1 MFEGLKKK
9 FSNFIDSIAKKEEE
23 EIRQEEK
30 KDEAGH
36 EKESAAIMEKHAPV
50 QEAEREHGAEL
61 LVKPAP
67 DAVKVHEQKERREE
81 ERQAEAR
88 QDPHVGQVK
97 DTRMAF
103 QEHGEGSRQA
113 ESRKE
118 DTAGRQAHEYKEPV
132 ERAVPRPAARQPEQK
147 VTLGTRLKGIVFK
160 EVKVSHQ
167 DVEPFMEQLRISL
180 LQSDV
185 NYEVTEKIL
194 NRMEQ
199 ELTSKPIE
207 AKNLQRNITGV
218 IRDSILSVLS
228 KGSDVDMIARARSK
242 KGSGDPFR
250 ILFIGPNGAGK
261 TTAMAKL
268 TKMLMDN
275 GFTCVLSASDTF
287 RAAAIEQTAYHASK
301 LGVPVIKGIYGADP
315 ASVSFDAI
323 AYAKAHRIDVVLIDS
338 AGRQE
343 TNKSLMEEIKKMVRV
358 AKPDMKIFVGES
370 ITGNAL
376 LNQVREFD
384 EAVKLDGIILTK
396 LDADAKG
403 GNTLSILSETNV
415 PVLFFGT
422 GEAYDAIMSY
432 RPEFI
437 LDSLVPNN

>member
-30 KDEAGH
+30 KGET
-36 EKESAAIMEKHAPV
+36 EQRKEGTTIVEKHALV
-50 QEAEREHGAEL
+50 KEAEPEHGTEL
-61 LVKPAP
+61 RGDPGP
-67 DAVKVHEQKERREE
+67 EAVKADEQKERKEE
-81 ERQAEAR
+81 ARQAEAK
-88 QDPHVGQVK
+88 QEPHVVQVK
-97 DTRMAF
+97 DAYMVA
-103 QEHGEGSRQA
+103 QEHDEGSRPV
-113 ESRKE
+113 EIGKK
-118 DTAGRQAHEYKEPV
+118 DDMGRQAREDKEPA
-132 ERAVPRPAARQPEQK
+132 ERIVPKPAAKRQEQK

-160 EVKVSHQ
+160 EVRVNHQ

-207 AKNLQRNITGV
+207 ARNLQHNITGV

-228 KGSDVDMIARARSK
+228 KGSDVDVIARARLK
-242 KGSGDPFR
+242 KGSGEPFR
-250 ILFIGPNGAGK
+250 ILFIGPNGAGT

-268 TKMLMDN
+268 TRMFMNN

-287 RAAAIEQTAYHASK
+287 RAAAIEQTVYHASK
-301 LGVPVIKGIYGADP
+301 LGVPVIKGTYGADP

-323 AYAKAHRIDVVLIDS
+323 AYAKAHGIDVVLIDS

-376 LNQVREFD
+376 LNQVREFN

-403 GNTLSILSETNV
+403 GNTLSILSETDV